1 MSGCSRRH
9 SYDCTLPS
17 FLPLSSPCVLETPG
31 ILCSPSLHSTSA
43 AREADCV
50 SQGIGSRGQRHL
62 HCYLFQSAVCVSLFA
77 RQLLASRVS
86 RLHEKET
93 HLRCSCLLALF
104 ACFGRSSAA
113 AACVSLCFMLWIPF
127 SSFLSS
133 SLPLFRWFFH
143 ALQPQSWV
151 TGMQQQ
157 PPSLLLFSRIHS
169 LASEGSSSS
178 RSRRLLARRTQRLT
192 QGKKRKI
199 SQEQP
204 VTLTRSLALS
214 IPLSR

>member
-1 MSGCSRRH
+1 
-9 SYDCTLPS
+9 
-17 FLPLSSPCVLETPG
+17 
-31 ILCSPSLHSTSA
+31 
-43 AREADCV
+43 
-50 SQGIGSRGQRHL
+50 
-62 HCYLFQSAVCVSLFA
+62 
-77 RQLLASRVS
+77 
-86 RLHEKET
+86 
-93 HLRCSCLLALF
+93 
-104 ACFGRSSAA
+104 
-113 AACVSLCFMLWIPF
+113 MLWIPF

-157 PPSLLLFSRIHS
+157 QPPSLLLFSCIHS

-204 VTLTRSLALS
+204 VTLTRSLYSSLALAIAS
-214 IPLSR
+214 CVSC